1 MCSSDLP
8 APYIEQTNPQTP
20 YTEEANVSTQNT
32 EGIPP
37 KILYSLKDLA
47 AYAPQEDTFYFS
59 SIEYDMDRLNEGLFS
74 EGPQY
79 GKIARYS
86 MEEIINTARER
97 LRVRE

>member
-1 MCSSDLP
+1 
-8 APYIEQTNPQTP
+8 
-20 YTEEANVSTQNT
+20 
-32 EGIPP
+32 
-37 KILYSLKDLA
+37 
-47 AYAPQEDTFYFS
+47 
-59 SIEYDMDRLNEGLFS
+59 MDRLNEGLFS